1 MGRPLLHSR
10 RVPAGITPP
19 PGSLGRLTVWWG
31 RTDWLEVEVAG
42 ALREHR
48 DLCREHH
55 VDPDTVYA
63 VARAM
68 AGFADARTGRNC
80 RPTNERLVAAAHC
93 SLSTVQRARRVL
105 VALGLVVKV
114 TEGRS
119 TLTLTERLAAWK
131 RGSAHRAIAAEFAL
145 CSRGRHR
152 PRLVDNRPVGR
163 PAVDRDTPPVGQVG
177 RTSAT
182 EITGL
187 LQSTD
192 ATRSGAPRRAHTEKS
207 RGGSPGVPDLR
218 ARRLAEAVRSRL
230 DWLSGVPARRITPTL
245 ARFAVAGWTHVDV
258 VTAVHDALAA
268 RGWRVPSTLDR
279 PWAYLALLLREVD
292 PEDRPGDW
300 EAHMDE
306 LDRLER
312 AKRAEAREYE
322 RREQEYERL
331 RIWGPPCPHGQP
343 AGDVPSPE
351 FGVLACPMCRA
362 ASQDPAPEW
371 S

>member
-10 RVPAGITPP
+10 RIPAGITPP
-19 PGSLGRLTVWWG
+19 PGALGRLPVWWG

-48 DLCREHH
+48 DVCREHH

-63 VARAM
+63 VARAH
-68 AGFADARTGRNC
+68 AGYADARTGRGC
-80 RPTNERLVAAAHC
+80 RPTNERLVADARC

-119 TLTLTERLAAWK
+119 VLTLAERLKAWE
-131 RGSAHRAIAAEFAL
+131 RGSAQRAIAAEYAL
-145 CSRGRHR
+145 CSRRDRR
-152 PRLVDNRPVGR
+152 PRLVENRPPAAR
-163 PAVDRDTPPVGQVG
+163 PVDRDTPPVGQVVG
-177 RTSAT
+177 MSAT

-192 ATRSGAPRRAHTEKS
+192 ATRRAAPRPAHTEKS
-207 RGGSPGVPDLR
+207 RGGPAGVPDLR

-230 DWLSGVPARRITPTL
+230 DWLAGVPARRITPTL
-245 ARFAVAGWTHVDV
+245 TRFAVAGWTHVDV
-258 VTAVHDALAA
+258 VAAVEDARAA
-268 RGWRVPSTLDR
+268 RGWGRVPKLDR
-279 PWAYLALLLREVD
+279 PWAYLATLLREVD

-306 LDRLER
+306 IDRLER
-312 AKRAEAREYE
+312 AKRAEARDYE
-322 RREQEYERL
+322 RREREYEHL

-362 ASQDPAPEW
+362 ASQDPV
-371 S
+371 SG